1 MYHKNEEEIKTSNRT
16 LWLVGKWLN
25 MVASSSCI
33 NRVWAGLK
41 SVLVQRL
48 WWYLK
53 AYLLDT
59 MANLCVNMPVCT
71 QNVPVYTQ
79 MSTEL
84 IQVVVSVFEL
94 SSGKAFQSL
103 LLSPEK
109 QGLTMAS

>member
-1 MYHKNEEEIKTSNRT
+1 MYHKNGEEIKTSNRT

-59 MANLCVNMPVCT
+59 MANLCVNMPD
-71 QNVPVYTQ
+71 YTQ

-84 IQVVVSVFEL
+84 IQAVVSVFEL

>member
-59 MANLCVNMPVCT
+59 MANLCVNMSD
-71 QNVPVYTQ
+71 YTQ

-109 QGLTMAS
+109 QGLTMSS